1 MIGRNPAR
9 FLAPIALIAFAFA
22 LYSVV
27 NGDNTPAG
35 EDSGNRTSQE
45 ASPTPTET
53 AEKEDSSSK
62 KSKRKTYTV
71 KQGDTA
77 SAIAEENNIDLE
89 TLYELN
95 PELDPETLSPG
106 QKIRLP
112 E

>member
-1 MIGRNPAR
+1 MVGRNPVR

-27 NGDNTPAG
+27 NGDNSPTG

-45 ASPTPTET
+45 ATATPAET
-53 AEKEDSSSK
+53 PEKEESSSK
-62 KSKRKTYTV
+62 AKRKTYTV
-71 KQGDTA
+71 KAGDTA
-77 SAIAEENNIDLE
+77 SGIAEKNNIDLE

-95 PELDPETLSPG
+95 PELDPDSLSPG
-106 QKIRLP
+106 QKLRLP

>member
-1 MIGRNPAR
+1 MVGRNPVR

-27 NGDNTPAG
+27 NGDSTPAG

-45 ASPTPTET
+45 ATATPTAT
-53 AEKEDSSSK
+53 PEKEESSSK
-62 KSKRKTYTV
+62 AKRKTYTV
-71 KQGDTA
+71 KAGDTA
-77 SAIAEENNIDLE
+77 SGIAEKNNIDLE
-89 TLYELN
+89 TMYELN
-95 PELDPETLSPG
+95 PELDPDTLSPG